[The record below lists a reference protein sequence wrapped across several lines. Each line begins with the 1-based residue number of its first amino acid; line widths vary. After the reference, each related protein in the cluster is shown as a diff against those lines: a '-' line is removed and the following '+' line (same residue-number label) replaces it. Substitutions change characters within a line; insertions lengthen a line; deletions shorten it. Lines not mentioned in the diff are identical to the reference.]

1 MGRAID
7 LFVTYRFIKLLVT
20 PFEKT
25 DAYRLGIID
34 ADGKR
39 ILVPGTTNKPTP
51 LRTVEEKSAYTVL
64 HKLVFNIK
72 KIFAKVPGLR
82 TKLGT
87 YAAALFLLKD
97 TFKESVDDPD
107 IFEKEF
113 MKYLKEQGYEIDDTI
128 SEEVIGFGEVLPKG
142 EYKLANDI
150 LNKEEEELS
159 AKKGDKVVAF
169 DDEAPVDT
177 ILGVDIFPV
186 VHVKTQ
192 EKIYSGNEREKIISY
207 TLTSIQTILAQ
218 NRFAKIAYEYFKSLK
233 EPYVSPIASNIIKPI
248 ILMSLIKLKVK
259 NKLEFTN
266 MNLKKSLNSIKNKI
280 GEILGHYP
288 NLLVNIS
295 ELTPKAIPSS
305 DIIKK
310 YQRNL

>member
-128 SEEVIGFGEVLPKG
+128 SEEVIGFGEILPKG

-150 LNKEEEELS
+150 LNKEEEEVS
-159 AKKGDKVVAF
+159 G
-169 DDEAPVDT
+169 APDRDRSTPRT
-177 ILGVDIFPV
+177 IYAMRATRRTRP
-186 VHVKTQ
+186 
-192 EKIYSGNEREKIISY
+192 RE
-207 TLTSIQTILAQ
+207 
-218 NRFAKIAYEYFKSLK
+218 
-233 EPYVSPIASNIIKPI
+233 
-248 ILMSLIKLKVK
+248 
-259 NKLEFTN
+259 
-266 MNLKKSLNSIKNKI
+266 
-280 GEILGHYP
+280 
-288 NLLVNIS
+288 
-295 ELTPKAIPSS
+295 AIPSTTTTTMF
-305 DIIKK
+305 
-310 YQRNL
+310 Y